1 MSCILNSDLLSCL
14 KLLPDNTFDGVF
26 CDPPYE
32 LGFMGKSWDST
43 GVAFQPETWAEVLR
57 VCKPG
62 AHLLAFG
69 GSRTFHRLVCAVE
82 DAGWEV
88 RDVLMYL
95 YGSGFPKSLD
105 VQKQLE
111 KQYAFCRCST
121 CNDNLSSLRD
131 GANNAVRVVQE
142 GEEPDMQQTLQR
154 GTSRARMGETRAQG
168 GSSQKNEAGHAR
180 GKEPGMER
188 GSDAQEAEGELLR
201 GEICESTG
209 LGASDGPKG
218 RVHHGTQ
225 ACHGGN
231 VQEAPNARGGSEP
244 HRPQSG
250 EQLQGKSR
258 VVADKRNAQA
268 RGDWPTCRRCGLPL
282 PCWDGYGTALK
293 PAYEPVVLA
302 RKPLDGTVAQNVQ
315 KWGCGALWIDGARV
329 TVSDDDDIHAK
340 NPHTMGG
347 FGHGNAAVYGDSTG
361 SPAYNPAQGRWPA
374 NVLHDGSPEVLAGF
388 PVTGPSKSGGK
399 SGSNANPMSWNE
411 PNVGRER
418 IGHND
423 NGGSAAR
430 YFYCAKASTKE
441 RNAGCEGRNVHPTVK
456 PLDLCRYLATLIL
469 PPADRPQGPRRLLV
483 PFSGSGSEMVGAIL
497 AGWDDVTGIEREA
510 EYVEIA
516 KARLSHHS
524 GKPPVVLL
532 PEWLDL

>member
-14 KLLPDNTFDGVF
+14 KLLPDNSFDGVF

-82 DAGWEV
+82 DAGWEI
-88 RDVLMYL
+88 RDVLMWL

-105 VQKQLE
+105 VSKAINKAAGAERNVIGYSQG
-111 KQYAFCRCST
+111 RSST
-121 CNDNLSSLRD
+121 
-131 GANNAVRVVQE
+131 
-142 GEEPDMQQTLQR
+142 
-154 GTSRARMGETRAQG
+154 
-168 GSSQKNEAGHAR
+168 
-180 GKEPGMER
+180 
-188 GSDAQEAEGELLR
+188 
-201 GEICESTG
+201 I
-209 LGASDGPKG
+209 
-218 RVHHGTQ
+218 
-225 ACHGGN
+225 HGGGQS
-231 VQEAPNARGGSEP
+231 VRTPDAITAPATESAR
-244 HRPQSG
+244 
-250 EQLQGKSR
+250 L
-258 VVADKRNAQA
+258 
-268 RGDWPTCRRCGLPL
+268 
-282 PCWDGYGTALK
+282 WDGYGTALK

-315 KWGCGALWIDGARV
+315 KWGCGALWIDGGRIGDNAGWSYPNGR
-329 TVSDDDDIHAK
+329 
-340 NPHTMGG
+340 GG
-347 FGHGNAAVYGDSTG
+347 SGWHGRDSLANNLTE
-361 SPAYNPAQGRWPA
+361 PMKATKGRWPA
-374 NVLHDGSPEVLAGF
+374 NALHDGSPEVLDGF
-388 PVTGPSKSGGK
+388 PDTGK
-399 SGSNANPMSWNE
+399 SGTAVQRNGGGQKIGGNGVYGGSN
-411 PNVGRER
+411 GLTREDS
-418 IGHND
+418 GYAD
-423 NGGSAAR
+423 SGSAAR
-430 YFYCAKASTKE
+430 FFYCAKASTRE

-469 PPADRPQGPRRLLV
+469 PPADRPQGTRKLLV
-483 PFSGSGSEMVGAIL
+483 PFSGSGSEMTGAIL